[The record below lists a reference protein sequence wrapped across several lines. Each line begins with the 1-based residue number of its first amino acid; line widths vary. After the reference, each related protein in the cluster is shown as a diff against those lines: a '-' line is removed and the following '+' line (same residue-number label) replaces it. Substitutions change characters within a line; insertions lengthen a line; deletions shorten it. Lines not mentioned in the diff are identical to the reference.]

1 MNNFSLLLCKHMK
14 VCSKQHILSK
24 RKESESARN
33 VMKTICVFNLMKC
46 ATWKYVK
53 HEACFTTHRAD
64 KIQEQQIPN
73 LLLH

>member
-33 VMKTICVFNLMKC
+33 VMKTICVFQFNEMC
-46 ATWKYVK
+46 NMEICET
-53 HEACFTTHRAD
+53 
-64 KIQEQQIPN
+64 
-73 LLLH
+73 